1 MIAAADE
8 RNLPADFKGMLPRAY
23 DRRAT
28 PRPSVIVDRRDADRQ
43 LAAELRTMRARIVSE
58 AHG

>member
-1 MIAAADE
+1 MTADTE

-28 PRPSVIVDRRDADRQ
+28 PRPSVIVDRRDAARNF
-43 LAAELRTMRARIVSE
+43 AAELQAMRARLANKV
-58 AHG
+58 AA